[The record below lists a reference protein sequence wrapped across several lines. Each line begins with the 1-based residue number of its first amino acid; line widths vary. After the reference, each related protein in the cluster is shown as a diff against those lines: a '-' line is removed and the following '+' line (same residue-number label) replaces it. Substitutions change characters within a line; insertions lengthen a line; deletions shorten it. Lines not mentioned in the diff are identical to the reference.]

1 MYLRIYFPTL
11 ASRKLVLEYLF
22 HLNIVDDRTICSVV
36 TLRFKKPTRASRQ
49 INRVARVSPSWRPV
63 RRRARL
69 TTGKHAVRRQRWR
82 TPSSGVRIGVDEF
95 ASSDTTSRL
104 SYDNIMV
111 SRVNRS
117 STSRLWNRSSG
128 ATSGKKVPCIK
139 CGNPSHDINIALRN
153 MLTLKKTF
161 VKNTVSY
168 LHLRI

>member
-1 MYLRIYFPTL
+1 MNSPVYLKGTVPSTFVRRYLRIYFPTL

-22 HLNIVDDRTICSVV
+22 HIVDDRTICSVV

-82 TPSSGVRIGVDEF
+82 TPSSGARIGVDEF

-111 SRVNRS
+111 SRVNRL

-128 ATSGKKVPCIK
+128 ATSGKKK
-139 CGNPSHDINIALRN
+139 CHASNVVIHAMI
-153 MLTLKKTF
+153 LTSRY
-161 VKNTVSY
+161 VICW
-168 LHLRI
+168 R